1 MTAALFLAFFALIV
15 AGNLWLASA
24 FDFPDIL
31 RQPAAERFARFQ
43 ANQGA
48 IIPAYYLMGLT
59 SILQIFMAVAMY
71 HLTKRGRLVDL
82 FAVTAG
88 VLSGVFQVLGFFRWV
103 ILIPM
108 LASAYGSNEISAEVI
123 FFLEKFANT
132 YLGMTVGE
140 HLGTLFTGLWLLA
153 LGIVLV
159 KNTAFDKKLAWLGL
173 AAGIA
178 LIVQSYEAVNSA
190 ALSFLARHLHRAVG
204 AVRGLGADPGH
215 PAFPEAATT
224 PPRSRCLGRLAA
236 GAGGLPGQRRAGAA
250 LSGFKFKP
258 EREIVTIDETCPPPS
273 QCVRRLVS
281 GGLSS

>member
-1 MTAALFLAFFALIV
+1 MTANMTANTNTKTDYKVTAALFLAFFALIA

-31 RQPAAERFARFQ
+31 RQPAAERFALFQ

-71 HLTKRGRLVDL
+71 HLTQRRRLLDL

-88 VLSGVFQVLGFFRWV
+88 VLSGIFQVLGFFRWI

-108 LASAYGSNEISAEVI
+108 LANAYSSNEISADVI
-123 FFLEKFANT
+123 FSLEKFANT

-159 KNTAFDKKLAWLGL
+159 KNNAFDKKLAWLGL
-173 AAGIA
+173 AAGIV
-178 LIVQSYEAVNSA
+178 LIVQSYEAVNST
-190 ALSFLARHLHRAVG
+190 ALSFLADIAIALWALYGVWALILGIQLLRKQDDATPQPVPWAVWLL
-204 AVRGLGADPGH
+204 GLVVYLANVV
-215 PAFPEAATT
+215 PA
-224 PPRSRCLGRLAA
+224 LL
-236 GAGGLPGQRRAGAA
+236 
-250 LSGFKFKP
+250 
-258 EREIVTIDETCPPPS
+258 
-273 QCVRRLVS
+273 
-281 GGLSS
+281 

>member
-1 MTAALFLAFFALIV
+1 MVTKTDYRVTAGLFLAFFALIV

-31 RQPAAERFARFQ
+31 RQPAADRFARFQ
-43 ANQGA
+43 ANQGS

-71 HLTKRGRLVDL
+71 HLTKQGRLVDL
-82 FAVTAG
+82 FALTAG
-88 VLSGVFQVLGFFRWV
+88 VLSGVFQVIGFFRWV

-108 LASAYGSNEISAEVI
+108 LASAYSSSEISADVV

-178 LIVQSYEAVNSA
+178 LIVQSYEAVAST
-190 ALSFLARHLHRAVG
+190 ALSFLANISIALWALYVVWALILAIQLLRKQDDVTPQPVPWAVWLL
-204 AVRGLGADPGH
+204 GLVIYLANVV
-215 PAFPEAATT
+215 PA
-224 PPRSRCLGRLAA
+224 LL
-236 GAGGLPGQRRAGAA
+236 
-250 LSGFKFKP
+250 
-258 EREIVTIDETCPPPS
+258 
-273 QCVRRLVS
+273 
-281 GGLSS
+281 

>member
-1 MTAALFLAFFALIV
+1 MTTKTDYKVTAALFLAFFALIIV
-15 AGNLWLASA
+15 GNLWLASA

-82 FAVTAG
+82 FALTAG
-88 VLSGVFQVLGFFRWV
+88 VLSGVFQVLGFLRWV

-108 LASAYGSNEISAEVI
+108 LASAYGSHEISAEVI

-159 KNTAFDKKLAWLGL
+159 KDTAFDKKLAWLGL

-190 ALSFLARHLHRAVG
+190 ALSFLADISIALWALYVIWALILAIQLFRKQDDATPQPVHWAVWLL
-204 AVRGLGADPGH
+204 GLVVYLANVV
-215 PAFPEAATT
+215 PA
-224 PPRSRCLGRLAA
+224 LL
-236 GAGGLPGQRRAGAA
+236 
-250 LSGFKFKP
+250 
-258 EREIVTIDETCPPPS
+258 
-273 QCVRRLVS
+273 
-281 GGLSS
+281 